1 MTVEKLI
8 YTFYLTN
15 PVKYVLL
22 LVKAFIITESAANAA
37 GSVVGEIIKLH
48 YGFYNRLFTDFQ
60 LFYPDFFYLV
70 KIKA

>member
-1 MTVEKLI
+1 M
-8 YTFYLTN
+8 
-15 PVKYVLL
+15 LL

-37 GSVVGEIIKLH
+37 GSAVWRN
-48 YGFYNRLFTDFQ
+48 YGDLNYGLYNRLFTDFQ